1 MNKKSDCKFV
11 LMIGLSLILGSI
23 SQSCGSSRSV
33 SYNEQVVATIEEAI
47 NSFVFSFKAT
57 KAFPLQDRP
66 QNVAP
71 NHYVKVS
78 PNSIAINLPYYGR
91 VIGGSMSGSDFNFIS
106 RAFEHNA
113 GLNKDGDS
121 WLIKIN
127 IKDQN
132 RPITLDFKIRKDGN
146 TRLTIEDA
154 NRQKISYEGDFEAK

>member
-1 MNKKSDCKFV
+1 
-11 LMIGLSLILGSI
+11 
-23 SQSCGSSRSV
+23 
-33 SYNEQVVATIEEAI
+33 
-47 NSFVFSFKAT
+47 
-57 KAFPLQDRP
+57 
-66 QNVAP
+66 
-71 NHYVKVS
+71 
-78 PNSIAINLPYYGR
+78 
-91 VIGGSMSGSDFNFIS
+91 MSGSDFNFIS